1 MVIMVSTK
9 TALISST
16 ITSGL
21 VTASYAGAKYF
32 FGGVES
38 LGAASVAP
46 AGLTVF
52 GATFFLSFAGMKG
65 WLPF

>member
-1 MVIMVSTK
+1 MVSTK

-16 ITSGL
+16 ITAGL
-21 VTASYAGAKYF
+21 VTASYAGAKYVF
-32 FGGVES
+32 EGTES

-52 GATFFLSFAGMKG
+52 GATFALSFAGMKG